1 MIVRYMPVLSLPSG
15 AVALWA
21 VGAGL
26 YGVAL
31 FAAFFG
37 GWCLYL
43 GSEGKR

>member
-1 MIVRYMPVLSLPSG
+1 MKYAPILCLPAG
-15 AVALWA
+15 VVALWA

-37 GWCLYL
+37 GWAMWL
-43 GSEGKR
+43 GSEGA

>member
-1 MIVRYMPVLSLPSG
+1 MASKYLPILSLPSG
-15 AVALWA
+15 VVALWA

-37 GWCLYL
+37 GWCLYMAAVD
-43 GSEGKR
+43 G

>member
-1 MIVRYMPVLSLPSG
+1 MPARYAPILSLPSG
-15 AVALWA
+15 VVALWA

-37 GWCLYL
+37 GWALYV
-43 GSEGKR
+43 GSEAS